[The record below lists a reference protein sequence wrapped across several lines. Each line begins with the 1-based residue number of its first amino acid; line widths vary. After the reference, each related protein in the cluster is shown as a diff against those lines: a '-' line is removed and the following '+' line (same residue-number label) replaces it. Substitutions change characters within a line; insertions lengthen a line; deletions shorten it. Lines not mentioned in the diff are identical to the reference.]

1 MTADPDTLVGQSVV
15 LPGYEVSRGA
25 IREFAAA
32 IGETSPLCHDVDA
45 ARAAG
50 YVDLVAPP
58 TFAFVPASRALAQMT
73 DLLHAPLRNQ
83 LHGEQGFTHHR
94 PITAGDVLTTT
105 AMLTKVRSSGGRM
118 IVGIDYEIT
127 DEAGGPVTTAR
138 STIVVSGVGQ

>member
-1 MTADPDTLVGQSVV
+1 
-15 LPGYEVSRGA
+15 
-25 IREFAAA
+25 
-32 IGETSPLCHDVDA
+32 
-45 ARAAG
+45 
-50 YVDLVAPP
+50 
-58 TFAFVPASRALAQMT
+58 MT